1 MNDDKPKYDKM
12 MDTLGIVLLKGD
24 EKTLRGR
31 PLMKH
36 FMQVWI
42 NAADIFLIMIVTK
55 FPPSRALK
63 CLVTG
68 RRRGWKDRQA
78 LLST

>member
-12 MDTLGIVLLKGD
+12 MDTLGIVLKCD
-24 EKTLRGR
+24 EKTLRGN

-36 FMQVWI
+36 SMQIWI
-42 NAADIFLIMIVTK
+42 NAADILLIMIVTR

-68 RRRGWKDRQA
+68 RRR
-78 LLST
+78 

>member
-24 EKTLRGR
+24 EKTLRGN

-36 FMQVWI
+36 SVQIWI
-42 NAADIFLIMIVTK
+42 NAADTLLIMIVTR

-63 CLVTG
+63 CLVTE
-68 RRRGWKDRQA
+68 RRR
-78 LLST
+78 